1 MSCVT
6 VCKEAQGWQSFET
19 ITTLEESCDVM
30 SELGLIEVKDEI
42 LGKT

>member
-1 MSCVT
+1 MSLCTRRLRDGKVLR
-6 VCKEAQGWQSFET
+6 QSQH
-19 ITTLEESCDVM
+19 LEESCDVM